1 MRYQTLFIYEKEIR
15 VTNGIIS
22 SIVTEAKGKDIVEKA
37 QVFEEGRQ
45 RHARE
50 AGFSLSDGQFE
61 RSVAGVYGRGTGGIA
76 AGSDARFFPGDV
88 GGLNAVGPGSFAIN
102 HLTSAASA
110 SA

>member
-1 MRYQTLFIYEKEIR
+1 MVFTARGDAVEMRYQTLFIYDKEIR

-50 AGFSLSDGQFE
+50 AGFSFSNGQLE
-61 RSVAGVYGRGTGGIA
+61 RSLAGVYGRGVGIRTFKDSSVVA
-76 AGSDARFFPGDV
+76 
-88 GGLNAVGPGSFAIN
+88 
-102 HLTSAASA
+102 
-110 SA
+110 